1 MHLNQQ
7 MEERIE
13 SDQNIVN
20 AREKTTDQYGIA
32 GNPESA
38 YLMIDGYTEHRTLTP
53 KVGFR
58 HSSKGGLK
66 QMTSRLMGVKVVCG
80 QNVDTHFN
88 YYTSSLV
95 DGGANLMIQVI
106 SNAIEDLSK
115 LLATYG
121 QVLPRKLFF
130 QLDNCGENKN
140 KYVFSYLSLLVE
152 KSFFDIIQVNFLIV
166 GHTHGYI
173 DQYFSTRSRLRDQ
186 TTFIGSPLSLW
197 NTFNDDQCSI
207 SKEITII
214 YNWKSWFHPVI
225 NNKLKF
231 YQLPH
236 VFKFRR
242 HATDNFRKLILQ
254 LTLI

>member
-1 MHLNQQ
+1 
-7 MEERIE
+7 
-13 SDQNIVN
+13 
-20 AREKTTDQYGIA
+20 
-32 GNPESA
+32 
-38 YLMIDGYTEHRTLTP
+38 
-53 KVGFR
+53 
-58 HSSKGGLK
+58 
-66 QMTSRLMGVKVVCG
+66 
-80 QNVDTHFN
+80 
-88 YYTSSLV
+88 
-95 DGGANLMIQVI
+95 MIQVI

-115 LLATYG
+115 LLAKHG
-121 QVLPRKLFF
+121 QVLPRRLFF

-140 KYVFSYLSLLVE
+140 KYVFSYQSLLIE
-152 KSFFDIIQVNFLIV
+152 KAFFDFIKVNFLIV

-242 HATDNFRKLILQ
+242 HATFNRCICQYKPFSSSPNYLPIEPSVIG
-254 LTLI
+254 LTEGEAYQKFEKIVSDSNGEHY